1 MDVFGV
7 PSLDDEL
14 FTKRPGGR
22 IVVDDEMEGDF
33 SLEDPENKRFRQQD
47 NSRMS
52 IKFLISNLSA
62 GFLIGKA
69 GAAIIELQS
78 STKARVNIAQ
88 SGDLFPGTL
97 ERAVLVAGTLSQIIS
112 CQAMIWKR
120 MAPSLRLE
128 RDEEDNNNNNNYIL
142 MDDDIIVGKLLIPA
156 SASGLIIGRGGAVI
170 QMISEMS
177 GAKIQLSAK
186 EDAVFTHER
195 AVNIQGTLA
204 ACIKA
209 TSQIITKLSEDEE
222 INKYVNPSTSYDN
235 MVSNIS
241 QSVYGRGGNGNR
253 RSRDGTDPSRV
264 VTIDR
269 SQPASPPSVFTETLS
284 ATTTINMAVPDQYV
298 GLILGPG
305 GSHVADITRF
315 TGAKITV
322 SRRGEYIE
330 GTQNRSV
337 TIVGTP
343 QAAQAAHLFIA
354 EKVKHAATGA
364 IDH

>member
-1 MDVFGV
+1 MDLFGV

-14 FTKRPGGR
+14 LTKRPGR
-22 IVVDDEMEGDF
+22 IVVDDNIDGDF
-33 SLEDPENKRFRQQD
+33 NLEDPENKRFRQ
-47 NSRMS
+47 NNNRIS

-62 GFLIGKA
+62 GFLIGKG

-88 SGDLFPGTL
+88 SGDFFPGTL
-97 ERAVLVAGTLSQIIS
+97 ERAVLVAGTLSQIIT

-120 MAPSLRLE
+120 MAPSLRVD
-128 RDEEDNNNNNNYIL
+128 RDDDDNNNASNIL
-142 MDDDIIVGKLLIPA
+142 MDDDIIAGKLIIPA

-177 GAKIQLSAK
+177 NAKIQLSSK
-186 EDAVFTHER
+186 EDAVFTQER
-195 AVNIQGTLA
+195 VVNIQGTLA

-241 QSVYGRGGNGNR
+241 QSVYGRGNR
-253 RSRDGTDPSRV
+253 RDHSDPVSRV

-269 SQPASPPSVFTETLS
+269 SQPTNPPSVFTETLS

-305 GSHVADITRF
+305 GSYVAEITRF

-354 EKVKHAATGA
+354 EKVKHAATEQG
-364 IDH
+364 H

>member
-1 MDVFGV
+1 MDLFGV
-7 PSLDDEL
+7 PSLEDEL
-14 FTKRPGGR
+14 LTKRPGR
-22 IVVDDEMEGDF
+22 IVVDDDLQGDF
-33 SLEDPENKRFRQQD
+33 SLEEPADKRYRQG
-47 NSRMS
+47 NNRIS
-52 IKFLISNLSA
+52 IKFLISNTSA
-62 GFLIGKA
+62 GFLIGKG
-69 GAAIIELQS
+69 GAAIVELQS

-88 SGDLFPGTL
+88 SGDFFPGTL
-97 ERAVLVAGTLSQIIS
+97 ERAVLVVGTLSQIIT

-120 MAPSLRLE
+120 MSASLRVD
-128 RDEEDNNNNNNYIL
+128 REEDSNSPSNIL
-142 MDDDIIVGKLLIPA
+142 MDDDIICGKLLIPA

-177 GAKIQLSAK
+177 NAKIQLSAK
-186 EDAVFTHER
+186 EDAVFTQER
-195 AVNIQGTLA
+195 VVNIQGTLA

-235 MVSNIS
+235 TVSNIS
-241 QSVYGRGGNGNR
+241 QSVYGRNANR
-253 RSRDGTDPSRV
+253 NSDPVGRV

-269 SQPASPPSVFTETLS
+269 SQAANPSSVFTETLS

-305 GSHVADITRF
+305 GSYVAEITRF

-322 SRRGEYIE
+322 SRRGEFIE

-354 EKVKHAATGA
+354 EKVKHAATEQG
-364 IDH
+364 H

>member
-1 MDVFGV
+1 MDLFGV

-14 FTKRPGGR
+14 LTKRPGR
-22 IVVDDEMEGDF
+22 IVVDDDMEGDF
-33 SLEDPENKRFRQQD
+33 SLEGESKRFRQQ
-47 NSRMS
+47 NNRMS

-62 GFLIGKA
+62 GFLIGKG

-88 SGDLFPGTL
+88 SGDFFPGTL
-97 ERAVLVAGTLSQIIS
+97 ERAVLVAGNLSQIIT
-112 CQAMIWKR
+112 CQAMIWKK
-120 MAPSLRLE
+120 MAPSLRVD
-128 RDEEDNNNNNNYIL
+128 RDEDDNNNNHANML
-142 MDDDIIVGKLLIPA
+142 MDEDIIAGKLLIPA

-177 GAKIQLSAK
+177 NAKIQLSAK
-186 EDAVFTHER
+186 EDAVYTQER
-195 AVNIQGTLA
+195 VVNIQGTLA

-222 INKYVNPSTSYDN
+222 IQKYVNPSTSYDN

-241 QSVYGRGGNGNR
+241 QSVYGRGNR
-253 RSRDGTDPSRV
+253 RDHSDPVSRV

-269 SQPASPPSVFTETLS
+269 SQPTNPSSVFSETLS
-284 ATTTINMAVPDQYV
+284 ATTTINMAVPDQFV

-305 GSHVADITRF
+305 GSYVAEITRF

-354 EKVKHAATGA
+354 EKVKHAATEQG
-364 IDH
+364 H